1 MMPFRLARRRNP
13 AAVPGQPATRRARP
27 AAPRGRWLTTVA
39 GTCLAAVL
47 AGWPAMLAGQGLSAG
62 TSTGTAGSGGPAVS
76 VVLTAV
82 REPQARILNPGPPT
96 GVTATAGNGRVTVS
110 WNPPASN
117 GGAAII
123 GYDVYMGT
131 SSRGESASSVSG
143 RITGTSYTVS
153 GLANGTTYYFT
164 ADAVNGAN
172 LHSVVSAETSATP
185 AAPVT
190 TPGAPRGLTAT
201 AGDAQVSLSWTAPA
215 SGGSPARYDVYE
227 GTTPGF
233 SLGTPVS
240 STTGPSATVTGLAN
254 GTTYYFVVIAVDASG
269 KLSAASSEASAE
281 PTGEAVLTSKKV
293 PKPVIVSLAAVAI
306 GATAG
311 ALTLAAQRLRKRPPR
326 SHPPAAP
333 PSEVRAVPDP
343 GRPGPVSIHEIGT
356 EETYTVRLEPLPAAI
371 ITTTTTIEEMSL

>member
-13 AAVPGQPATRRARP
+13 AAVPGQPATCRARP
-27 AAPRGRWLTTVA
+27 PAPRGRWLTTVA

-62 TSTGTAGSGGPAVS
+62 TAGSGRPAVS

-172 LHSVVSAETSATP
+172 LHSVVSAETSAT
-185 AAPVT
+185 
-190 TPGAPRGLTAT
+190 
-201 AGDAQVSLSWTAPA
+201 
-215 SGGSPARYDVYE
+215 
-227 GTTPGF
+227 
-233 SLGTPVS
+233 
-240 STTGPSATVTGLAN
+240 
-254 GTTYYFVVIAVDASG
+254 
-269 KLSAASSEASAE
+269 
-281 PTGEAVLTSKKV
+281 
-293 PKPVIVSLAAVAI
+293 
-306 GATAG
+306 
-311 ALTLAAQRLRKRPPR
+311 RPPR
-326 SHPPAAP
+326 SPRRARPA
-333 PSEVRAVPDP
+333 
-343 GRPGPVSIHEIGT
+343 G
-356 EETYTVRLEPLPAAI
+356 
-371 ITTTTTIEEMSL
+371 